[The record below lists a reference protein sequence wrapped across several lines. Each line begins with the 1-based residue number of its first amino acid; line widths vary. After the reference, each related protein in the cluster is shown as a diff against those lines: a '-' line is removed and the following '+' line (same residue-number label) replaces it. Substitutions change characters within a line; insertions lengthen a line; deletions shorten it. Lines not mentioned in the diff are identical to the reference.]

1 MVSSLCRAHLL
12 TLTLVLVFFPLRIYM
27 ESVVCL
33 CSVLWGV
40 SVPLFRKRHQ
50 PWPEGKHDCLNMIEM
65 VIFCSLPLSL
75 TLALICFLLMEHL
88 IIRHKK
94 RKVTHMPSLSLE
106 KCCQRFLLSVI
117 LFILQRIHHFS
128 IFHICF

>member
-65 VIFCSLPLSL
+65 AIFCSLPLSL
-75 TLALICFLLMEHL
+75 TLALICFLLMEHF

-94 RKVTHMPSLSLE
+94 RKVTHVIIFLGEMLS
-106 KCCQRFLLSVI
+106 KVFAV
-117 LFILQRIHHFS
+117 
-128 IFHICF
+128 CFFVYFMKNTSF